1 MQILRCLLTLVV
13 LTVPAWA
20 AKKKALIIDGQNN
33 HQWQLT
39 TPVMK
44 AQLEATGLFDVDVAT
59 APPKGADMSPFQP
72 DFKPYAVVISN
83 YSDYGGGSVWPEAT
97 QRALEKYLSGGGGLV
112 VVHAADNAF
121 PNWVEFNKM
130 IALGGWMG
138 RDEKSGPYVR
148 YRNGKMERD
157 MSPGKGGH
165 HGRQHAYQVATR
177 DANHPIMKGLPA
189 VWMHA
194 QDELY
199 DSLRG
204 PAQNLTVL
212 ATAFADKSTGGTGEH
227 EPALM
232 VIQYGKGRVFH
243 TILGHG
249 VEAMKC
255 VGFTVTLQRGV
266 EWAATGKVTQ
276 KVPSDFPGVDKVS
289 VRP

>member
-1 MQILRCLLTLVV
+1 MRSFRILLSLAV
-13 LTVPAWA
+13 LCAPSFA
-20 AKKKALIIDGQNN
+20 ANKKALIIDGQNN

-59 APPKGADMSPFQP
+59 TPPKGADMSSFQP

-83 YSDYGGGSVWPEAT
+83 YSDYGGGSIWPEVA
-97 QRALEKYLSGGGGLV
+97 QRAIENYVKGGGGFV

-121 PNWVEFNKM
+121 PNWIEFNKM

-138 RDEKSGPYVR
+138 RNEKSGPYVR

-157 MSPGKGGH
+157 MTPGNGGH
-165 HGRQHAYQVATR
+165 HGRQHPYQVATR
-177 DANHPIMKGLPA
+177 EPNHPIMKGLPA
-189 VWMHA
+189 VWMHG

-204 PAQNLTVL
+204 PAENLTVL
-212 ATAFADKSTGGTGEH
+212 ATAFSEKETGGTGEH

-249 VEAMKC
+249 VDAMKC
-255 VGFTVTLQRGV
+255 VGFTVTFQRGT
-266 EWAATGKVTQ
+266 EWAATGRVTQ
-276 KVPSDFPGVDKVS
+276 KIPADFPAADKGS
-289 VRP
+289 SRP